1 MVCAVRGM
9 IVTDDSIRMYAF
21 GGRCRHGQ
29 DLCGAYSEGGDGAIV
44 PVTIRRGK
52 CSRSLCVFFAKPLTK
67 RLQTVSRAS
76 AP

>member
-1 MVCAVRGM
+1 MLCAVRGM
-9 IVTDDSIRMYAF
+9 IVTDDAIRMYAF

-29 DLCGAYSEGGDGAIV
+29 DLCGAYAEGGDGAIV

-52 CSRSLCVFFAKPLTK
+52 CSRSLFACSSKPLTK
-67 RLQTVSRAS
+67 RLQTALRAL